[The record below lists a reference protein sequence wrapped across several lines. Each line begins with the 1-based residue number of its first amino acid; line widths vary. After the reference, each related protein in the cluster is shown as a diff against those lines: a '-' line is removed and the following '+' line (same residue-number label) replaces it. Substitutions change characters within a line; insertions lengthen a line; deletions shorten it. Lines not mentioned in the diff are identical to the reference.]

1 MKMPMWLQLRSGEK
15 SSVTKSENLRDVRRR
30 TDQRLKQQDAQKE
43 ERETAEKKN

>member
-15 SSVTKSENLRDVRRR
+15 SSVKKSENLRDVRRR